1 MLGSQRHLF
10 DLPDD
15 VAYLNC
21 AYLSPLLKR
30 SAAAGHAAVDR
41 KLHPWEIK
49 DADFVEGPEQLRAQ
63 FAALLGAEADG
74 VAIVPSASYG
84 LSIAAANVSMAAG
97 QRAIVLAQQY
107 PSNVLPWRDLAQR
120 SGGEFV
126 VVQRPSQGGWTE
138 PLLAEIDERTAVVA
152 LPNCHWIDGA
162 LVDLVQVAQRTR
174 EVGAALVLDLTQSLG
189 ALPFDIA
196 AVRPDFI
203 ACAAYK
209 WLIGPYSVG
218 FLYAA
223 PHRRE
228 GAPLEPGYFV
238 RNLDP
243 WTIDIVGRRVNSEP
257 HARRYDMAEAA
268 NFALLPIA
276 AEGIRQIMEWG
287 VANVQAT
294 LRRSTDRMAARARGM
309 GLEVAPDAERA
320 GHYLGIRF
328 PSGIPNAL
336 MANLENR
343 RVFVSRRGSSLRV
356 TPHLYNHEEDEDRL
370 FEALASAL

>member
-1 MLGSQRHLF
+1 MLPCQRRLF

-30 SAAAGHAAVDR
+30 AAAAGHAAVDR
-41 KLHPWEIK
+41 KLRPWEIT
-49 DADFVEGPEQLRAQ
+49 DADFFEAPERLRRL
-63 FAALLGAEADG
+63 FAELLGADADG

-84 LSIAAANVSMAAG
+84 LSIAAANTPMAAG

-120 SGGEFV
+120 HGGELV
-126 VVQRPSQGGWTE
+126 AIERPSQGGWTE

-152 LPNCHWIDGA
+152 LPNCHWIDGT
-162 LVDLVQVAQRTR
+162 LVDLVRVAARVR
-174 EVGAALVLDLTQSLG
+174 EVGAVLALDLTQSLG
-189 ALPFDIA
+189 ALSFDLD
-196 AVRPDFI
+196 AVRPDFV

-223 PHRRE
+223 PHRRD

-243 WTIDIVGRRVNSEP
+243 WTVGIVGRRVTIEP
-257 HARRYDMAEAA
+257 QARRYDMAEAA

-276 AEGIRQIMEWG
+276 EEGVRQIMEWG
-287 VANVQAT
+287 VAEVQAS
-294 LRRSTDRMAARARGM
+294 LRLRTDRMAARARSM

-320 GHYLGIRF
+320 GHYLGVRF
-328 PSGIPNAL
+328 PAGIPDAVMAAL
-336 MANLENR
+336 EAN
-343 RVFVSRRGSSLRV
+343 RVYVSRRGTSLRV
-356 TPHLYNHEEDEDRL
+356 TPHLYNTEADEDRL
-370 FEALASAL
+370 FAALAAAL